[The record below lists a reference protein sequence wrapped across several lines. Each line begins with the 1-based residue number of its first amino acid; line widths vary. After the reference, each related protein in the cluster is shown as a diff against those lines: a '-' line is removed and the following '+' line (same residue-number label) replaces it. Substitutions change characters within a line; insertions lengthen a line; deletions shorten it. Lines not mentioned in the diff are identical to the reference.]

1 MFKNLNPFISKKSFH
16 LLTFQKMT
24 SLYRI
29 INEKSISIYSKGSI
43 MVNLPDDQWCWSQI
57 RLFEIHE
64 KENNRHGSSGTSV
77 QYPND

>member
-1 MFKNLNPFISKKSFH
+1 
-16 LLTFQKMT
+16 
-24 SLYRI
+24 
-29 INEKSISIYSKGSI
+29 